1 MTALIERL
9 REIVGPGGW
18 ISDPQELQP
27 HLTEWRGVYEGR
39 ALIMVKPRTTAE
51 VVAIVRACAD
61 SDTAIV
67 PQGGNTGMC
76 GGAVPDT
83 SGEQV
88 ILNLSRMNRVLDVD
102 ATNFSM
108 TVQAGCLLATA
119 QEAARGAGRYFPLS
133 LGAEGSC
140 QVGGNIATNAG
151 GINVGRYGTA
161 RALVLG
167 LEVVL
172 ADGTVLD
179 NLRSLRKDTAGYDLK
194 QLFIGSEGTLG
205 IITAASLRLFPD
217 PGHMATALVGI
228 DRAGAAVELLGS
240 LKTKLDDRIESF
252 ELVSRRV
259 FGLVET
265 HIPNASLPFEEEYP
279 WYVLIEAA
287 TGRDPQILENA
298 LLQEA
303 EDGRLLDAVI
313 AKNEAEAAEFWRL
326 RHSIAE
332 AERQEGKALKHDISV
347 PLSRMQEFLERG
359 DELLQKGWPD
369 ARLVAFGH
377 VGDGNLHYNVV
388 LPRSLS
394 AEEWAV
400 EGERVTGALYDLV
413 QSFNGSVSAEHGV
426 GQSKKAYLAAYRAG
440 PELDLM
446 RSVKKMLDPA
456 NILNPGKVI

>member
-1 MTALIERL
+1 MTVLIERL

-27 HLTEWRGVYEGR
+27 YVTEWRGVYEGR
-39 ALIMVKPRTTAE
+39 ALIMVKPRTTDE

-61 SDTAIV
+61 NDTAIV
-67 PQGGNTGMC
+67 PQGGNTSMC
-76 GGAVPDT
+76 GGAVPDA

-102 ATNFSM
+102 AGNFSM

-119 QEAARGAGRYFPLS
+119 QEAARAEGRCFPLS

-140 QVGGNIATNAG
+140 QIGGNIATNAG
-151 GINVGRYGTA
+151 GINVVRYGTA

-172 ADGTVLD
+172 ANGTVLD

-205 IITAASLRLFPD
+205 IITAATLRLFPD

-228 DRAGAAVELLGS
+228 DRAGAAVELLGR
-240 LKTKLDDRIESF
+240 LKTRLDDRIESF

-259 FGLVET
+259 FNLVET

-287 TGRDPQILENA
+287 TGGDAEFLENA

-303 EDGRLLDAVI
+303 EDGSLLDAVI
-313 AKNEAEAAEFWRL
+313 AKNEAEAAELWRL
-326 RHSIAE
+326 RHSISE
-332 AERQEGKALKHDISV
+332 AERQDGRALKHDISV

-359 DELLQKGWPD
+359 DELLENRWPD

-388 LPRSLS
+388 LPRDLS
-394 AEEWAV
+394 AEKWAA
-400 EGERVTGALYDLV
+400 EGERVTRALYELV
-413 QSFNGSVSAEHGV
+413 QSLNGSFSAEHGV
-426 GQSKKAYLAAYRAG
+426 GQSKRAYLAAYRAG

-446 RSVKKMLDPA
+446 RSLKKMLDPA

>member
-9 REIVGPGGW
+9 QQIVGPGGW
-18 ISDPQELQP
+18 TSDQQELQP

-39 ALIMVKPRTTAE
+39 ALIMVKPRTTDE
-51 VVAIVRACAD
+51 VVAIVRACAEHA
-61 SDTAIV
+61 TAIV

-76 GGAVPDT
+76 GGAVPDA

-88 ILNLSRMNRVLDVD
+88 ILNLSRMNRVLNVD
-102 ATNFSM
+102 AGNFSM

-140 QVGGNIATNAG
+140 QIGGNIATNAG

-228 DRAGAAVELLGS
+228 DRAGAAVELIGS
-240 LKTKLDDRIESF
+240 LKTKLDDRIEAF

-259 FGLVET
+259 FNLVET

-287 TGRDPQILENA
+287 TGNDPQLLENA

-303 EDGRLLDAVI
+303 EDGHVLDAVI
-313 AKNEAEAAEFWRL
+313 AKNQAEAAELWRL

-332 AERQEGKALKHDISV
+332 AERQDGKALKHDISV
-347 PLSRMQEFLERG
+347 PLSKMQKFLERG
-359 DELLQKGWPD
+359 DKLLEKRWPD

-394 AEEWAV
+394 TEEWNA
-400 EGERVTGALYDLV
+400 EGDRITRALYDLV
-413 QSFNGSVSAEHGV
+413 QSLNGSFSAEHGV
-426 GQSKKAYLAAYRAG
+426 GQSKKAYLESYRSG
-440 PELDLM
+440 PELNLM
-446 RSVKKMLDPA
+446 RSLKKLLDPS

>member
-1 MTALIERL
+1 MTLLIERL

-27 HLTEWRGVYEGR
+27 YVTEWRGVYEGR
-39 ALIMVKPRTTAE
+39 ALIMVKPRTTDE

-61 SDTAIV
+61 NDTAIV
-67 PQGGNTGMC
+67 PQGGNTSMC
-76 GGAVPDT
+76 GGAVPDA

-102 ATNFSM
+102 AGNFSM

-119 QEAARGAGRYFPLS
+119 QEAARAEGRCFPLS

-140 QVGGNIATNAG
+140 QIGGNIATNAG
-151 GINVGRYGTA
+151 GINVVRYGTA

-172 ADGTVLD
+172 ANGTVLD

-228 DRAGAAVELLGS
+228 DRAGAAVELLGR
-240 LKTKLDDRIESF
+240 LKTRLDDRIESF

-259 FGLVET
+259 FNLVER

-287 TGRDPQILENA
+287 TGGDAEFLENA

-303 EDGRLLDAVI
+303 EDGSLLDAVI
-313 AKNEAEAAEFWRL
+313 AKNEAEAAELWRL
-326 RHSIAE
+326 RHSISE
-332 AERQEGKALKHDISV
+332 AERQDGKALKHDISV
-347 PLSRMQEFLERG
+347 PLSRMQEFLERAE
-359 DELLQKGWPD
+359 ELLENRWPD

-388 LPRSLS
+388 LPRDLS
-394 AEEWAV
+394 AEKWAA
-400 EGERVTGALYDLV
+400 EGERVTRALYELV
-413 QSFNGSVSAEHGV
+413 QSLHGSFSAEHGV
-426 GQSKKAYLAAYRAG
+426 GQSKRAYLAAYRAG

-446 RSVKKMLDPA
+446 RSLKKMLDPA

>member
-1 MTALIERL
+1 MTVLIERL

-27 HLTEWRGVYEGR
+27 YVTEWRGVYEGR
-39 ALIMVKPRTTAE
+39 ALIMVKPRTTDE

-61 SDTAIV
+61 NDTAIV
-67 PQGGNTGMC
+67 PQGGNTSMC
-76 GGAVPDT
+76 GGAVPDA

-102 ATNFSM
+102 AGNFSM

-119 QEAARGAGRYFPLS
+119 QEAARAEGRCFPLS

-140 QVGGNIATNAG
+140 QIGGNIATNAG
-151 GINVGRYGTA
+151 GINVVRYGTA

-172 ADGTVLD
+172 ANGTVLD

-205 IITAASLRLFPD
+205 IITAATLRLFPD

-228 DRAGAAVELLGS
+228 DRAGAAVELLGR
-240 LKTKLDDRIESF
+240 LKTRLDDRIESF

-259 FGLVET
+259 FNLVER

-287 TGRDPQILENA
+287 TGGDAEFLENA

-303 EDGRLLDAVI
+303 EDGSLLDAVI
-313 AKNEAEAAEFWRL
+313 AKNEAEAAELWRL
-326 RHSIAE
+326 RHSISE
-332 AERQEGKALKHDISV
+332 AERQDGKALKHDISV
-347 PLSRMQEFLERG
+347 PLSRMQEFLERAE
-359 DELLQKGWPD
+359 ELLENRWPD

-388 LPRSLS
+388 LPRDLP
-394 AEEWAV
+394 AEKWAA
-400 EGERVTGALYDLV
+400 EGERVTRALYELV
-413 QSFNGSVSAEHGV
+413 QSLNGSFSAEHGV
-426 GQSKKAYLAAYRAG
+426 GQSKRAYLAAYRAG

-446 RSVKKMLDPA
+446 RSLKKMLDPA

>member
-1 MTALIERL
+1 
-9 REIVGPGGW
+9 
-18 ISDPQELQP
+18 D
-27 HLTEWRGVYEGR
+27 YN
-39 ALIMVKPRTTAE
+39 
-51 VVAIVRACAD
+51 
-61 SDTAIV
+61 TAIV
-67 PQGGNTGMC
+67 PQGGNTSMC
-76 GGAVPDT
+76 GGAVPDA

-102 ATNFSM
+102 AGNFSM
-108 TVQAGCLLATA
+108 TVEAGCLLATA
-119 QEAARGAGRYFPLS
+119 QEAARAAGRYFPLS

-140 QVGGNIATNAG
+140 QIGGNIATNAG

-172 ADGTVLD
+172 ANGTVLD

-217 PGHMATALVGI
+217 PGHLATALVGI
-228 DRAGAAVELLGS
+228 DSAGAAVELLGS
-240 LKTKLDDRIESF
+240 LKTKLEDRIESF

-259 FGLVET
+259 FNLVET
-265 HIPNASLPFEEEYP
+265 HIPNATLPFEEEYP

-287 TGRDPQILENA
+287 TGADPELLASA

-313 AKNEAEAAEFWRL
+313 AKNETEAADLWRL

-332 AERQEGKALKHDISV
+332 AERQDGKALKHDISV
-347 PLSRMQEFLERG
+347 PLSKMQEFLVRG
-359 DELLQKGWPD
+359 DQLLDERWPE

-388 LPRSLS
+388 LPRGLS
-394 AEEWAV
+394 AEEWTA

-413 QSFNGSVSAEHGV
+413 HSLNGSFSAEHGV
-426 GQSKKAYLAAYRAG
+426 GQSKKAYLASYRAG

-446 RSVKKMLDPA
+446 RSLKKMLDPA

>member
-1 MTALIERL
+1 MTVLIERL
-9 REIVGPGGW
+9 QEIVGSGGW
-18 ISDPQELQP
+18 TSDPQELQP

-39 ALIMVKPRTTAE
+39 ALIMVKPRTTDE

-61 SDTAIV
+61 YNTAIV
-67 PQGGNTGMC
+67 PQGGNTSMC
-76 GGAVPDT
+76 GGAVPDA

-102 ATNFSM
+102 AGNFSM

-119 QEAARGAGRYFPLS
+119 QEAARAAGRYFPLS

-140 QVGGNIATNAG
+140 QIGGNIATNAG

-172 ADGTVLD
+172 ANGTVLD

-217 PGHMATALVGI
+217 PGHLATALVGI
-228 DRAGAAVELLGS
+228 DSAGAAVELLGS
-240 LKTKLDDRIESF
+240 LKTKLEDRIESF

-259 FGLVET
+259 FNLVET
-265 HIPNASLPFEEEYP
+265 HIPNATLPFNEEYP

-287 TGRDPQILENA
+287 TGADPELLASA

-313 AKNEAEAAEFWRL
+313 AKNETEAADLWRL

-332 AERQEGKALKHDISV
+332 AERQDGKALKHDISV
-347 PLSRMQEFLERG
+347 PLSKMQEFLVRG
-359 DELLQKGWPD
+359 DQLLDERWPE

-388 LPRSLS
+388 LPRGLS
-394 AEEWAV
+394 AEEWTA

-413 QSFNGSVSAEHGV
+413 HSLNGSFSAEHGV
-426 GQSKKAYLAAYRAG
+426 GQSKKACLASYRAG

-446 RSVKKMLDPA
+446 RSLKKMLDPA

>member
-1 MTALIERL
+1 
-9 REIVGPGGW
+9 
-18 ISDPQELQP
+18 
-27 HLTEWRGVYEGR
+27 
-39 ALIMVKPRTTAE
+39 
-51 VVAIVRACAD
+51 
-61 SDTAIV
+61 
-67 PQGGNTGMC
+67 MC
-76 GGAVPDT
+76 GGAVPDA

-102 ATNFSM
+102 AGNFSM

-119 QEAARGAGRYFPLS
+119 QEAARAEGRCFPLS

-140 QVGGNIATNAG
+140 QIGGNIATNAG
-151 GINVGRYGTA
+151 GINVVRYGTA

-172 ADGTVLD
+172 ANGTVLD

-205 IITAASLRLFPD
+205 IITAATLRLFPD

-228 DRAGAAVELLGS
+228 DRAGAAVELLGR
-240 LKTKLDDRIESF
+240 LKTRLDDRIESF

-259 FGLVET
+259 FNLVET

-287 TGRDPQILENA
+287 TGGDAEFLANA

-303 EDGRLLDAVI
+303 EDGSLLDAVI
-313 AKNEAEAAEFWRL
+313 AKNEAEAAELWRL
-326 RHSIAE
+326 RHSISE
-332 AERQEGKALKHDISV
+332 AERQDGKALKHDISV

-359 DELLQKGWPD
+359 DELLENRWPD

-388 LPRSLS
+388 LPRDLS
-394 AEEWAV
+394 AEKWAA
-400 EGERVTGALYDLV
+400 EGERVTRALYELV
-413 QSFNGSVSAEHGV
+413 QSLNGSFSAEHGV
-426 GQSKKAYLAAYRAG
+426 GQSKRAYLAAYRAG

-446 RSVKKMLDPA
+446 RSLKKMLDPA

>member
-1 MTALIERL
+1 MTVLIERL
-9 REIVGPGGW
+9 QEIVGSGGW
-18 ISDPQELQP
+18 TSDPQELQP

-39 ALIMVKPRTTAE
+39 ALIMVKPRTTDE

-61 SDTAIV
+61 YNTAIV
-67 PQGGNTGMC
+67 PQGGNTSMC
-76 GGAVPDT
+76 GGAVPDA

-102 ATNFSM
+102 AGNFSM

-119 QEAARGAGRYFPLS
+119 QEAARAAGRYFPLS

-140 QVGGNIATNAG
+140 QIGGNIATNAG

-172 ADGTVLD
+172 ANGTVLD

-217 PGHMATALVGI
+217 PGHLATALVGI
-228 DRAGAAVELLGS
+228 DSAGAAVELLGS
-240 LKTKLDDRIESF
+240 LKTKLEDRIESF

-259 FGLVET
+259 FNLVET
-265 HIPNASLPFEEEYP
+265 HIPNATLPFNEEYP

-287 TGRDPQILENA
+287 TGADPELLASA

-313 AKNEAEAAEFWRL
+313 AKNETEAADLWRL

-332 AERQEGKALKHDISV
+332 AERQDGKALKHDISV
-347 PLSRMQEFLERG
+347 PLSKMQEFLVRG
-359 DELLQKGWPD
+359 DQLLDERWPE

-388 LPRSLS
+388 LPRGLS
-394 AEEWAV
+394 AEEWTA

-413 QSFNGSVSAEHGV
+413 HSLNGSFSAEHGV
-426 GQSKKAYLAAYRAG
+426 GQSKKAYLASYRAG

-446 RSVKKMLDPA
+446 RSLKKMLDPA

>member
-1 MTALIERL
+1 MTVLIERL
-9 REIVGPGGW
+9 QEIVGSGGW
-18 ISDPQELQP
+18 TSDPQELQP

-39 ALIMVKPRTTAE
+39 ALIMVKPRTTDE

-61 SDTAIV
+61 YNTAIV
-67 PQGGNTGMC
+67 PQGGNTSMC
-76 GGAVPDT
+76 GGAVPDA

-88 ILNLSRMNRVLDVD
+88 ILNLSRMNRVVDVD
-102 ATNFSM
+102 AGNFSM
-108 TVQAGCLLATA
+108 TVEAGCLLATA
-119 QEAARGAGRYFPLS
+119 QEAARAAGRYFPLS

-140 QVGGNIATNAG
+140 QIGGNIATNAG

-172 ADGTVLD
+172 ANGTVLD

-217 PGHMATALVGI
+217 PGHLATALVGI
-228 DRAGAAVELLGS
+228 DSAGAAVELLGS
-240 LKTKLDDRIESF
+240 LKTKLEDRIESF

-259 FGLVET
+259 FNLVET

-287 TGRDPQILENA
+287 TGADPELLASA

-313 AKNEAEAAEFWRL
+313 AKNETEAADLWRL

-332 AERQEGKALKHDISV
+332 AERQDGKALKHDISV
-347 PLSRMQEFLERG
+347 PLSKMQEFLVRG
-359 DELLQKGWPD
+359 DQLLDERWPE

-388 LPRSLS
+388 LPRGLS
-394 AEEWAV
+394 AEEWTA

-413 QSFNGSVSAEHGV
+413 HSLNGSFSAEHGV
-426 GQSKKAYLAAYRAG
+426 GQSKKAYLASYRAG

-446 RSVKKMLDPA
+446 RSLKKMLDPA

>member
-1 MTALIERL
+1 MTVLIERL
-9 REIVGPGGW
+9 QEIVGSGGW
-18 ISDPQELQP
+18 TSDPQELQP

-39 ALIMVKPRTTAE
+39 ALIMVKPRTTDE

-61 SDTAIV
+61 YNTAIV
-67 PQGGNTGMC
+67 PQGGNTSMC
-76 GGAVPDT
+76 GGAVPDA

-102 ATNFSM
+102 AGNFSM
-108 TVQAGCLLATA
+108 TVEAGCLLATA
-119 QEAARGAGRYFPLS
+119 QEAARAAGRYFPLS

-140 QVGGNIATNAG
+140 QIGGNIATNAG

-172 ADGTVLD
+172 ANGTVLD

-217 PGHMATALVGI
+217 PGHLATALVGI
-228 DRAGAAVELLGS
+228 DSAGAAVELLGS
-240 LKTKLDDRIESF
+240 LKTKLEDRIESF

-259 FGLVET
+259 FNLVET

-287 TGRDPQILENA
+287 TGADPELLASA

-313 AKNEAEAAEFWRL
+313 AKNETEAADLWRL

-332 AERQEGKALKHDISV
+332 AERQDGKALKHDISV
-347 PLSRMQEFLERG
+347 PLSKMQEFLVRG
-359 DELLQKGWPD
+359 DQLLDERWPE

-388 LPRSLS
+388 LPRGLS
-394 AEEWAV
+394 AEEWTA

-413 QSFNGSVSAEHGV
+413 HSLNGSFSAEHGV
-426 GQSKKAYLAAYRAG
+426 GQSKKAYLASYRAG

-446 RSVKKMLDPA
+446 RSLKKMLDPA